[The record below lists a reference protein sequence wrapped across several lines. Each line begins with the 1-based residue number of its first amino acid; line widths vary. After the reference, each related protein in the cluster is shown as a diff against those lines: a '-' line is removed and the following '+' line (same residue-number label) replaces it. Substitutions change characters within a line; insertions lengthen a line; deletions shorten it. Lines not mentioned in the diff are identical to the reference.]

1 MAMCRRIRCWHTSDP
16 LNNPG
21 HLLAPFSLAIDQQ
34 NRIWVA
40 NGAGDWVTRF
50 SADDPTK
57 VEKFKTGYSVSGM
70 AVDSQ
75 GNVWVANRLGNS
87 VRGGLVLAHMLW
99 DAKVGGNPDPALTSA
114 MATQTP
120 GYWEGGSVAVL
131 RPDGS
136 QAPCSPISGNGLAGP
151 WAVVVDGNDNILGQ
165 QLRQR

>member
-1 MAMCRRIRCWHTSDP
+1 MPRPEFLIGVD
-16 LNNPG
+16 
-21 HLLAPFSLAIDQQ
+21 
-34 NRIWVA
+34 IWVA

-70 AVDSQ
+70 AMDSQ

-87 VRGGLVLAHMLW
+87 VRGALVLAHMLW

-114 MATQTP
+114 MSTQSP

-136 QAPCSPISGNGLAGP
+136 QAPCSPIKRQWFGRPVGCGCG
-151 WAVVVDGNDNILGQ
+151 WQRQYLGQ